1 MDNLDEDTI
10 KAIRLANWIFAWS
23 LILVGGGL
31 IVGTI
36 IWL

>member
-1 MDNLDEDTI
+1 MDYQDEDTI

-23 LILVGGGL
+23 LVLVSAEL